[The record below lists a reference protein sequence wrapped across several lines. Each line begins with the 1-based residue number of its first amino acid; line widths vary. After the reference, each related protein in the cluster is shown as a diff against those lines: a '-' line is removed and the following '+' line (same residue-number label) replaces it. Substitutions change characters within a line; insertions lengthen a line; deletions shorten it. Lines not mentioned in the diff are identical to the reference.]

1 MSIPAVR
8 DCYYLRMESLIG
20 VGIVVLGFLLRLNPL
35 LVVTVGGFATGLA
48 GGLGPVAVVEAF
60 GKSFI
65 ANRFVATYLLV
76 FPVIGLLE
84 RSGLRERA
92 KILISRVKAATAGR
106 VLLIYLA
113 VRQIMSAVGLYSLGG
128 HAQMVRPLI
137 APMAEGAA
145 EAKSG
150 PLPDETR
157 YLIRAHSAAADN
169 VGYFFGEDVFIA
181 IGSILLMKGFLDQ
194 NGITV
199 EPLHLALWAIPT
211 AVIALIVHGTR
222 LLLLDRVIARQLA
235 AHATASRAAVQ
246 P

>member
-1 MSIPAVR
+1 
-8 DCYYLRMESLIG
+8 
-20 VGIVVLGFLLRLNPL
+20 
-35 LVVTVGGFATGLA
+35 
-48 GGLGPVAVVEAF
+48 
-60 GKSFI
+60 
-65 ANRFVATYLLV
+65 
-76 FPVIGLLE
+76 
-84 RSGLRERA
+84 
-92 KILISRVKAATAGR
+92 
-106 VLLIYLA
+106 
-113 VRQIMSAVGLYSLGG
+113 MSAVGLYSLGG

-145 EAKSG
+145 ESKLG

-211 AVIALIVHGTR
+211 AVTALIVHGTR

-235 AHATASRAAVQ
+235 AHATRSATASAAEAKA
-246 P
+246 